1 MVHACD
7 LRQKEVINIYTAE
20 RLGYITDVEIDF
32 ETGNVRSVVVPK
44 RRTVHDI
51 LGKRKSYVIPWGD
64 IVCVGSEIVLVKL
77 QEFMENKAITT

>member
-7 LRQKEVINIYTAE
+7 LRQKEVVNIYTAE

-32 ETGNVRSVVVPK
+32 ETGSVRSVVVPK
-44 RRTVHDI
+44 KRTPRDIFSKRRQYI
-51 LGKRKSYVIPWGD
+51 IAWEN

-77 QEFMENKAITT
+77 EEFIEN